1 MVYKREYP
9 VDLVISEQ
17 CLDKYNAVFF
27 FLLRLKRLS
36 SILSHLWR
44 YLSTQEFK
52 VCLATMNICSL
63 EAASNSV
70 LKDQAC
76 IDA

>member
-1 MVYKREYP
+1 MRLVYKREYP

-36 SILSHLWR
+36 TLLSNLWR

-52 VCLATMNICSL
+52 VSSAGQTP
-63 EAASNSV
+63 
-70 LKDQAC
+70 
-76 IDA
+76 